1 MTKYLF
7 YAIIETKKGYLM
19 KIRIPAALLA
29 VIMIIA
35 AFPVS
40 AHASFTGT
48 RIKLRSPYQDC
59 MNHRSGD
66 SYNYNNDSHDY
77 VTPYD
82 SDTDK
87 ISKRTGTSLTI
98 HWYPVYGASGYEVCN
113 KSGKVVKRISGM
125 DVNQITVTGLKE
137 NTKYTFTVR
146 AYKKK
151 NGEYTY
157 TKRSK
162 KASGYTGYKIS
173 GKSSVSAAQMAR
185 YYRSKRSSYPSA
197 YKSLGAA
204 TIDDFTRIVYNEAKR
219 YNIKA
224 EVLFAQ
230 MMNETGFL
238 KFGGDVSIYQCNFGG
253 VGAVGNGASGLDFR
267 SYAAA
272 HYKAF
277 GYSSAS
283 QAEKHAIEVG
293 IRSQAMHLSL
303 YAGAIRRIDNTI
315 DPRGRYVRVGNAPYV
330 QWLGIK
336 DNPYTT
342 GEKHSPSYR
351 AQTRGWAAAN
361 NYGYTLV
368 EKYIRPMKKA

>member
-7 YAIIETKKGYLM
+7 YAIIETKKGYPM
-19 KIRIPAALLA
+19 KIRVPAAMLA

-40 AHASFTGT
+40 AQASFTGT

-59 MNHRSGD
+59 MNRKASD
-66 SYNYNNDSHDY
+66 TYNYNNDTRDY

-82 SDTDK
+82 ADTDK

-98 HWYPVYGASGYEVCN
+98 HWYPVYGSSGYEILN
-113 KSGKVVKRISGM
+113 KSGKVVKRINGM
-125 DVNQITVTGLKE
+125 DVNQITITGLKKH
-137 NTKYTFTVR
+137 TRYTYYVR

-151 NGEYTY
+151 GGKYTY
-157 TKRSK
+157 SK
-162 KASGYTGYKIS
+162 KSKAAAGRTGYQIK
-173 GKSSVSAAQMAR
+173 GKSEVSAAQMAR
-185 YYRSKRSSYPSA
+185 YYKSKRSTYPSVYA
-197 YKSLGAA
+197 SLGAP
-204 TIDDFTRIVYNEAKR
+204 TINDFTRIVYREAER

-224 EVLFAQ
+224 EALFAQ
-230 MMNETGFL
+230 ICNETGFL
-238 KFGGDVSIYQCNFGG
+238 KFGGDVSISQCNFGG
-253 VGAVGNGASGLDFR
+253 VGATGNGASGIDFR
-267 SYAAA
+267 SYGAS

-277 GYSSAS
+277 GYSSAD
-283 QAEKHAIEVG
+283 QARKHAIDVG
-293 IRSQAMHLSL
+293 IRSQAMHLAL
-303 YAGAIRRIDNTI
+303 YAGAIQTIDYTI
-315 DPRGRYVRVGNAPYV
+315 DPRGKYVRIGNSPYV
-330 QWLGIK
+330 EWLGIK

-368 EKYIRPMKKA
+368 EKYIIPMKKA

>member
-1 MTKYLF
+1 MPRKFYIIFESRNCRNIFLKKMTKYLF

-19 KIRIPAALLA
+19 KIRVPAAMLA

-35 AFPVS
+35 AFP
-40 AHASFTGT
+40 
-48 RIKLRSPYQDC
+48 
-59 MNHRSGD
+59 
-66 SYNYNNDSHDY
+66 
-77 VTPYD
+77 
-82 SDTDK
+82 
-87 ISKRTGTSLTI
+87 
-98 HWYPVYGASGYEVCN
+98 
-113 KSGKVVKRISGM
+113 
-125 DVNQITVTGLKE
+125 
-137 NTKYTFTVR
+137 
-146 AYKKK
+146 
-151 NGEYTY
+151 
-157 TKRSK
+157 
-162 KASGYTGYKIS
+162 
-173 GKSSVSAAQMAR
+173 VSAAQMAR

-204 TIDDFTRIVYNEAKR
+204 TINDFTRIVYNEAKR
-219 YNIKA
+219 YNIRA

-315 DPRGRYVRVGNAPYV
+315 DPRGRYVRVGNA
-330 QWLGIK
+330 GS
-336 DNPYTT
+336 
-342 GEKHSPSYR
+342 E
-351 AQTRGWAAAN
+351 
-361 NYGYTLV
+361 
-368 EKYIRPMKKA
+368 

>member
-1 MTKYLF
+1 M
-7 YAIIETKKGYLM
+7 KK
-19 KIRIPAALLA
+19 RLLA
-29 VIMIIA
+29 
-35 AFPVS
+35 AFISAITLFSAIPVS
-40 AHASFTGT
+40 AHASFAGT
-48 RIKLRSPYQDC
+48 RIKLRSPYQEC
-59 MNHRSGD
+59 MNRKSSD

-98 HWYPVYGASGYEVCN
+98 HWYPVYGASGYEVLSN
-113 KSGKVVKRISGM
+113 SGSVVKRISGM

-151 NGEYTY
+151 NGKYTY
-157 TKRSK
+157 TKRSRR
-162 KASGYTGYKIS
+162 ASGYTGYKIA
-173 GKSSVSAAQMAR
+173 GKSSVTAAQMAR
-185 YYRSKRSSYPSA
+185 YYKSKRSTYPSA

-204 TIDDFTRIVYNEAKR
+204 TIDDFTRIVYREAGR
-219 YNIKA
+219 YHIRA

-238 KFGGDVSIYQCNFGG
+238 RFGGDVSIYQCNFGG
-253 VGAVGNGASGLDFR
+253 VGAVGNGAGGLDFR
-267 SYAAA
+267 SYAAT

-283 QAEKHAIEVG
+283 QAESHAIQVG
-293 IRSQAMHLSL
+293 IRSQAMHLAL
-303 YAGAIRRIDNTI
+303 YAGAIKRINNTI
-315 DPRGRYVRVGNAPYV
+315 DPRGKYVRVGNAPYV

-361 NYGYTLV
+361 NYGYTLY

>member
-1 MTKYLF
+1 MQVYRKMTK
-7 YAIIETKKGYLM
+7 M
-19 KIRIPAALLA
+19 KIKLLVFILA
-29 VIMIIA
+29 YIILFTACPVNAHA
-35 AFPVS
+35 AFKN
-40 AHASFTGT
+40 T
-48 RIKLRSPYQDC
+48 RIRLRSPYQGC
-59 MNHRSGD
+59 MNRSASD
-66 SYNYNNDSHDY
+66 TYDYDKDSHDY

-82 SDTDK
+82 ADTDR
-87 ISKRTGTSLTI
+87 ISRRTGTSLTI

-113 KSGKVVKRISGM
+113 KRGKVVKRISGM
-125 DVNQITVTGLKE
+125 DVNQTTITKLKK
-137 NTKYTFTVR
+137 NTRYTFTVR
-146 AYKKK
+146 AYKKRK
-151 NGEYTY
+151 GRYTY

-162 KASGYTGYKIS
+162 RAIGFTGYKIA
-173 GKSSVSAAQMAR
+173 GKSTVSAAQMAR
-185 YYRSKRSSYPSA
+185 FYKSKRSSYPSA

-204 TIDDFTRIVYNEAKR
+204 TIDDFTKIVYKEAKR
-219 YNIKA
+219 YGIKA

-253 VGAVGNGASGLDFR
+253 VGAVGNGAGGLDFR
-267 SYAAA
+267 AYAAE

-283 QAEKHAIEVG
+283 QARNHAIEVG
-293 IRSQAMHLSL
+293 IRSQAMHLAL
-303 YAGAIRRIDNTI
+303 YAGAIKKVDNTI
-315 DPRGRYVRVGNAPYV
+315 DPRGRYVRIGNAPYV

-351 AQTRGWAAAN
+351 AQTRGWAGAN

-368 EKYIRPMKKA
+368 VKFIKPMKKFFA